1 MIDIEAIGKRLKEF
15 REIIDYKQVKFAE
28 QLDITQQTLSQLEN
42 GRVQISLNILTQL
55 TERFDISYDW
65 ILFGKGNMYKS
76 GSTNEDSKKG
86 MYETN
91 LAGCDLS
98 AAEPEPNYPR
108 NKPASYEAALLYIE
122 FLELLIERT
131 LKKLIINFKIE

>member
-1 MIDIEAIGKRLKEF
+1 MIDKQAIGERLKEY
-15 REIIDYKQVKFAE
+15 RELKNYNQKEFANY
-28 QLDITQQTLSQLEN
+28 LDISQQTLSQIET
-42 GRVQISLNILTQL
+42 GTIKISLELLVKVTSKFEITFDWLL
-55 TERFDISYDW
+55 HGRGEMER
-65 ILFGKGNMYKS
+65 
-76 GSTNEDSKKG
+76 KKVS
-86 MYETN
+86 YETN
-91 LAGCDLS
+91 LAGSDLS